1 MHRVYTRKSGIDQI
15 DYNGPRTAKGLTEF
29 AKQNMENLVVR
40 VTDENL
46 SSFFQNNVSP
56 VKDFN

>member
-1 MHRVYTRKSGIDQI
+1 MV

-29 AKQNMENLVVR
+29 AKQNMKNLVER

-46 SSFFQNNVSP
+46 SSFLANNVLSSHRC
-56 VKDFN
+56 F